1 MLGLLANQKPD
12 TEGCLG
18 LSVEGYIGVLR
29 GLGGNLKRHEEGHGG
44 VIGCMG
50 CRGGTE
56 EGIEGHKGG
65 CGRLQRGH
73 GGTQNCTGVGTEG
86 VLRAI
91 EGYRRDIV
99 AWGVQRGTWRGTE
112 GHGGWHLI
120 FYSLIS

>member
-1 MLGLLANQKPD
+1 MGTASKSETC
-12 TEGCLG
+12 TEGCG
-18 LSVEGYIGVLR
+18 EVSVEGHIGVLR
-29 GLGGNLKRHEEGHGG
+29 GLRGNLKEHEEGRGG

-73 GGTQNCTGVGTEG
+73 EGTQNCTGVGTEG

-91 EGYRRDIV
+91 EGYSRDIV
-99 AWGVQRGTWRGTE
+99 AWRVQRGTWRGTE